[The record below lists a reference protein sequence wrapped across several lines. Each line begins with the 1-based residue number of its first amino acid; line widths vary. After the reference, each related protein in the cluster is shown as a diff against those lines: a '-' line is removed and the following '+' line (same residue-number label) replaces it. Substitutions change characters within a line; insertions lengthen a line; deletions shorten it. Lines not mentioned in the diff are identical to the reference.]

1 MESVAHGVFVHYV
14 LRTSAS
20 DTRLVLHYPLWSLT
34 TARAT
39 WFGVM
44 ATSSRTTLSYVL
56 TVGALV
62 AVAGVSEAG
71 ESEGRSRPANSR

>member
-1 MESVAHGVFVHYV
+1 MMCFVNLRLICALRCTATPVVVDHG
-14 LRTSAS
+14 AS
-20 DTRLVLHYPLWSLT
+20 DRL
-34 TARAT
+34 
-39 WFGVM
+39 GGM